1 MTAPS
6 SHKKWLDN
14 NRGLLVLALV
24 TIAFY
29 IHNLLSPEFL
39 DDYVYKFVFDKTG
52 PDYSQRISN
61 LWDVFRSQYGF
72 YFAWNGRTVVQWT
85 AQLFCGLLG
94 KQVFNVM
101 NALVFAAF
109 IYLLRRQVAAPG
121 RLTLFSYAVVVAL
134 VLMLPTFCETFLW
147 VTGSVNYLWCSTGVL
162 LFLWY
167 YEKNGSLPVDWRVML
182 LCPLVFLLGW
192 THEGIVLP
200 LAVALVAINVL
211 TIRKSYKTRGFWLA
225 LILIAGT
232 CMATFAPSLITRSG
246 ASSGM
251 YKALIL
257 KKLLPFCTV
266 LSQLR
271 LVYLAIIVTLAMCIR
286 HRDIVA
292 RVIKHN
298 IHLIIAVL
306 LSFGIVFASGMPI
319 TRPAFGLEFFSMV
332 FLLRLLGEAVPA
344 FNATALNRIGLL
356 LSVGLVAFYGM
367 VMIHAVPNWQETE
380 RLVNQIEHNPDGI
393 ISTQEHD
400 AGHFTSFMC
409 TMIEKDTSDY
419 ATNFDPRTEP
429 SSIAATYHRDS
440 LIFLP
445 KVLLDDLKPHPEHYD
460 TLNLKSPYGFYIKR
474 LGDSEQVTE
483 VNYLL
488 RPLDDA
494 SSASFFKRLAIKA
507 SHYPDTIVL
516 THQWTVLDLYGNR
529 YLVVNKLNEITDR
542 LKDIKIDTVRHHSP

>member
-1 MTAPS
+1 MSAPS
-6 SHKKWLDN
+6 SYRKWFEN

-39 DDYVYKFVFDKTG
+39 DDYVYKFVFDKSG

-109 IYLLRRQVAAPG
+109 IYLLRRQVAG
-121 RLTLFSYAVVVAL
+121 NGKLTLFSYAVVVAL

-167 YEKNGSLPVDWRVML
+167 YEKNGTLPVDGRCIL
-182 LCPLVFLLGW
+182 LLPLVFLLGW
-192 THEGIVLP
+192 THEGVVLP
-200 LAVALVAINVL
+200 LAAALVVINLL
-211 TIRKSYKTRGFWLA
+211 TIRTSYKSRGLWLA
-225 LILIAGT
+225 LILLAGT
-232 CMATFAPSLITRSG
+232 CMAAFAPSLITRSG

-257 KKLLPFCTV
+257 RKLLPFATV

-271 LVYLAIIVTLAMCIR
+271 ILYLALLLTLVLCFTHCGA
-286 HRDIVA
+286 VL
-292 RVIKHN
+292 RVLKKN
-298 IHLIIAVL
+298 IHIIIAVF

-319 TRPAFGLEFFSMV
+319 TRPAFGLEFFSLV
-332 FLLRLLGEAVPA
+332 YLLRLLGEVAPS
-344 FNATALNRIGLL
+344 FNAKVLKRCGQI
-356 LSVGLVAFYGM
+356 LSLAIVVFYGM
-367 VMIHAVPNWQETE
+367 MMSHAVPNWQETN
-380 RLVNQIEHNPDGI
+380 RLVDQIEHNSDGI

-400 AGHFTSFMC
+400 AGPFTSFMC

-429 SSIAATYHRDS
+429 ASIAATYHRDS
-440 LIFLP
+440 LVFLP
-445 KVLLDDLKPHPEHYD
+445 KVLLDDLKPYPEHYD
-460 TLNLKSPYGFYIKR
+460 TLNLNSPYGFYIKR
-474 LGDSEQVTE
+474 LGDSEQVSE

-488 RPLDDA
+488 QPLEDA
-494 SSASFFKRLAIKA
+494 ASAPFFKKLAIKA
-507 SHYPDTIVL
+507 SHYPDTIQL
-516 THQWTVLDLYGNR
+516 THQWAVLNLYGNK
-529 YLVVNKLNEITDR
+529 YLVINKLNGIRDR
-542 LKDIKIDTVRHHSP
+542 LKDIKIDSTE